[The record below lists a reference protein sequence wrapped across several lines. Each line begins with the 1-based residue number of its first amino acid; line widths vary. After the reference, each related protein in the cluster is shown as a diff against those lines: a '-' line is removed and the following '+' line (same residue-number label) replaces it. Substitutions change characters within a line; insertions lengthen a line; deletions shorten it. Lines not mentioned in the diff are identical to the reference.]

1 MTTGHGGRVVGVSF
15 AGENV
20 LGIRENK
27 PLLFAGFAPNRGG
40 FLEQNKSIRRDTSGS
55 GNQKKRA
62 LKNPEPTSLAPQ
74 GRLTKFPSLDGLDG

>member
-40 FLEQNKSIRRDTSGS
+40 FLEQNKSIRRDMS
-55 GNQKKRA
+55 GNAR
-62 LKNPEPTSLAPQ
+62 
-74 GRLTKFPSLDGLDG
+74 